1 MNRAAGFTLI
11 ELMLVVAL
19 AAVLL
24 TLGIPGI
31 ELLMQNSARSSS
43 ANEVLAA
50 LQRARSEAI
59 KRNTIVTL
67 CPSSDGATCTGGTA
81 WENGWIAFVDN
92 DLDGVDES
100 SDGDGSLDAGEEVF
114 QTGSSLGGPTLRT
127 TFTGLQYR
135 SNGRMRTLAGDSE
148 AEFILCDDRGP
159 DESRAILIFRS
170 GRAQVS
176 ETDLDNNPPATCT
189 P

>member
-1 MNRAAGFTLI
+1 MI

-24 TLGIPGI
+24 TLGIPGVQQ
-31 ELLMQNSARSSS
+31 LMQNTARSSS
-43 ANEVLAA
+43 ANEALAA
-50 LQRARSEAI
+50 LQRARSEAV
-59 KRNTIVTL
+59 KRNNIVTL

-81 WENGWIAFVDN
+81 WENGWIAFLDD
-92 DLDGVDES
+92 DLDSIDEAA
-100 SDGDGSLDAGEEVF
+100 DGDGSLDAGEEVF

-135 SNGRMRTLAGDSE
+135 SNGRMQTLAGASE
-148 AEFILCDDRGP
+148 AEFILCDERGP
-159 DESRAILIFRS
+159 DEARVILIFRS
-170 GRAQVS
+170 GRTQVS
-176 ETDLDNNPPATCT
+176 ETDLANNPPATCT